1 MSRILEDLAEPDTTG
16 KSRISGN
23 NCESY
28 CVFTELKAKFNL
40 ISRTEIFQ
48 PALKTPKLY

>member
-1 MSRILEDLAEPDTTG
+1 MGRVPEDPVEPDTTG

-28 CVFTELKAKFNL
+28 GVSTEIKATFNL
-40 ISRTEIFQ
+40 IIRTEIFQ
-48 PALKTPKLY
+48 LALKTPKLY

>member
-1 MSRILEDLAEPDTTG
+1 MGRILEDPVEPDTTG

-28 CVFTELKAKFNL
+28 GMFTELKAKFNL
-40 ISRTEIFQ
+40 IIRTDIFQ
-48 PALKTPKLY
+48 PALKTPELY